1 MSGTFWWPK
10 KIPQD
15 VAFFGEKRVTKKSRA
30 DLISTKCRFTA
41 FQEDFTE
48 MW

>member
-15 VAFFGEKRVTKKSRA
+15 VAFFGEKRVTKKVVQ
-30 DLISTKCRFTA
+30 I
-41 FQEDFTE
+41 
-48 MW
+48 